1 LEIISIVGKQIV
13 YTTAPRTNN
22 NNNNN
27 NSKNNNKSNS
37 KYLLFGVIEHD
48 MGHEMCLRQ
57 G

>member
-13 YTTAPRTNN
+13 YTTQPRIN

-27 NSKNNNKSNS
+27 NSKNKNQS

-48 MGHEMCLRQ
+48 MGHKVFLGQ

>member
-13 YTTAPRTNN
+13 YTTAPRTK
-22 NNNNN
+22 NNN
-27 NSKNNNKSNS
+27 NSKSNNNKSNS

-48 MGHEMCLRQ
+48 MGHEMCLGQ